1 MLRSKI
7 GLAYLEISRGAT
19 MKRPRMP
26 RDRET
31 NAILHHWREA
41 VPNDRLAHL
50 IKDAT
55 RALLRALQKR
65 VTEHSVS
72 LGQWTFLRILW
83 ESDGVTQSELSE
95 LAGVMEPTTFAA
107 VTAMEK
113 LGYVIR
119 KKMPNNKKM
128 VYVFLTPKG
137 RLLKRKL
144 VPLAEE
150 VNKIAVENVNRQDI
164 ATMRHVLLAMIE
176 NLARDEAQSN
186 KRMRIPSTRELARRI
201 YEAQNNVR
209 SRVRKRA

>member
-1 MLRSKI
+1 
-7 GLAYLEISRGAT
+7 
-19 MKRPRMP
+19 MKRPKKP
-26 RDRET
+26 KVRET
-31 NAILHHWREA
+31 DAILLHWREA

-55 RALLRALQKR
+55 RALLRALQMR
-65 VTEHSVS
+65 LTEHSVS

-83 ESDGVTQSELSE
+83 ESDGITQRKLSE
-95 LAGVMEPTTFAA
+95 LAGVMEPTTFTA

-113 LGYVIR
+113 LGYVTR

-150 VNKIAVENVNRQDI
+150 VNRIAVENVNPQDI
-164 ATMRHVLLAMIE
+164 TMMRRVLLMMIE
-176 NLARDEAQSN
+176 NLARDEARPN
-186 KRMRIPSTRELARRI
+186 KRLRIPSTRELALRVH
-201 YEAQNNVR
+201 EAEGNNR
-209 SRVRKRA
+209 ARLRKRA

>member
-1 MLRSKI
+1 M
-7 GLAYLEISRGAT
+7 
-19 MKRPRMP
+19 MKRPKKP
-26 RDRET
+26 RDREADT
-31 NAILHHWREA
+31 ILRHWREA

-55 RALLRALQKR
+55 RALLRALQMR
-65 VTEHSVS
+65 LTEYSVS

-83 ESDGVTQSELSE
+83 ETDGITQRELSK

-113 LGYVIR
+113 LGYVTR
-119 KKMPNNKKM
+119 KKLHNNRKM

-150 VNKIAVENVNRQDI
+150 VNKIAGENVASQDI
-164 ATMRHVLLAMIE
+164 AMMRRVLLVMIE
-176 NLARDEAQSN
+176 NLARDEARPN
-186 KRMRIPSTRELARRI
+186 NGLRIPSTRELARRVH
-201 YEAQNNVR
+201 EAEENVR